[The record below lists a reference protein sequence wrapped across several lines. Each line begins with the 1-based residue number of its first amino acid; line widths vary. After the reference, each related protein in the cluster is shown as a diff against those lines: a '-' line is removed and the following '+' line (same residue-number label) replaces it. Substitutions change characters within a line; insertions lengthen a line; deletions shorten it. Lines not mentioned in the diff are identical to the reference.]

1 MKSKCKLDVVYVTS
15 SSLNTCGWVT
25 GITFSCLEAFRMCNA
40 ISYILLPLFVA
51 CQELVHHLFS
61 RFLSVHTF
69 LYIPFCLTCSA
80 LPFISPDIGYP
91 LFLDVVCT
99 IKLTFSCV
107 ILQPHTIRS
116 SPVFVTRYFK
126 LCAWMESKSQGSY
139 PTSATDKRCCPL
151 IEWKRILIWEVR

>member
-1 MKSKCKLDVVYVTS
+1 MWMGHRYNLLLSRSIQNVYIVQCNF
-15 SSLNTCGWVT
+15 LH
-25 GITFSCLEAFRMCNA
+25 TFA
-40 ISYILLPLFVA
+40 LFVA

-61 RFLSVHTF
+61 RFLSVPTF

-99 IKLTFSCV
+99 IKLTFSCI

-151 IEWKRILIWEVR
+151 MNEKGY